1 MVKIDG
7 NRCHEVLIDKMKP
20 ELSFDPSKDY
30 GAWREKVREKLLE
43 LLGMERIEANAC
55 ELKMQIERDE
65 QKDGYRL
72 IRFVFESEPS
82 AHVPCY
88 VLIPDTKKEKYPL
101 AICLQGHTTGFHNS
115 IGEKLTEDSK
125 IPPRHHA
132 MGLQAVE
139 RGFMALCIEQRAMGE
154 RKPKDTLHNCGF
166 AAYNAFQL
174 GRTIIGER
182 IWDVR
187 CAIDLM
193 VNFPQC
199 DLDKILVTGCSGG
212 GTAAFYAGCY
222 DERIKL
228 CAPGYAFCTFRDSI
242 LDILHCPCNCIPN
255 AFRFFEMADLSCLI
269 APRPLVSIAGQKDPI
284 FPIEGSKRA
293 IETAK
298 RIYEVAGAPGKAN
311 LYISPGEHLW
321 YEDIAWEGIIEN
333 LPW

>member
-65 QKDGYRL
+65 QKGGYRL

-125 IPPRHHA
+125 IPP
-132 MGLQAVE
+132 
-139 RGFMALCIEQRAMGE
+139 
-154 RKPKDTLHNCGF
+154 
-166 AAYNAFQL
+166 
-174 GRTIIGER
+174 
-182 IWDVR
+182 
-187 CAIDLM
+187 
-193 VNFPQC
+193 
-199 DLDKILVTGCSGG
+199 
-212 GTAAFYAGCY
+212 
-222 DERIKL
+222 
-228 CAPGYAFCTFRDSI
+228 
-242 LDILHCPCNCIPN
+242 
-255 AFRFFEMADLSCLI
+255 
-269 APRPLVSIAGQKDPI
+269 
-284 FPIEGSKRA
+284 
-293 IETAK
+293 
-298 RIYEVAGAPGKAN
+298 
-311 LYISPGEHLW
+311 
-321 YEDIAWEGIIEN
+321 
-333 LPW
+333 